1 MNVLDYPWS
10 EPVIAAALVR
20 QTFQRKCVA
29 VVPNCNWT
37 GHECDLLCVA
47 ANLKIIDVEIKITR
61 ADLRADA
68 GKEKWWHRFGTHYAG
83 RDESGRAVYH
93 TPQPLP
99 QRWPRRV
106 WKHYYAMPASIWR
119 PELMAELA
127 STASGVI
134 LLKAIRHHENSVPVV
149 YASVERRAIPNAD
162 ARPLDAV
169 AVNNIARLATLR
181 LWDAYERLG
190 GRAA

>member
-10 EPVIAAALVR
+10 EPVAAAALVR
-20 QTFQRKCVA
+20 HTFQRKCVA

-47 ANLKIIDVEIKITR
+47 ANLKIIDVEIKVTR
-61 ADLRADA
+61 SDLRADA
-68 GKEKWWHRFGTHYAG
+68 GKSKWWRHVPWHM
-83 RDESGRAVYH
+83 
-93 TPQPLP
+93 QPGKDSP
-99 QRWPRRV
+99 PPVSRQWPPKV